1 MREGEGDR
9 ERKGGRG
16 EEARGRNGSSREVI
30 GAVGRREGRWIT
42 HANIHSNTHAP
53 ALPSYHHAVI
63 LFPVHLRAQ
72 GGAALEARPL
82 ASSSPQRSAF
92 RRSSLITNTHTQ
104 DRSLTH

>member
-1 MREGEGDR
+1 MDHT
-9 ERKGGRG
+9 RKHTLKY
-16 EEARGRNGSSREVI
+16 ARTRAPILSSR
-30 GAVGRREGRWIT
+30 G
-42 HANIHSNTHAP
+42 NT
-53 ALPSYHHAVI
+53 LPYP
-63 LFPVHLRAQ
+63 FRAQ